1 MKKILLLILCS
12 FILMNFGTVASA
24 ESVWEVLGEKE
35 DILTESDDFEGVK
48 KLEAEMLR
56 GLEDMCDWLK
66 DPSDFPES
74 MDFSMAVKVYVDTG
88 IQNYETDQE
97 KEIIKNFGQSE
108 YVWVIPMVISGENV
122 TVTVA
127 KGQPLNEER
136 ASVLTSEEKD
146 EIRDQEGKWTI
157 SEWAVGVGDP
167 LLSQVQD
174 KKDLL
179 KDCNRAVLVG
189 GVPGLHEPA
198 VLGFKEGK
206 AALWMP
212 LGFSYP
218 MLEDLPKS
226 RGVSNGLYQYSDV
239 IEASQEYVRY
249 INSGSGGGG
258 SIVEKEPPVSIFIVI
273 VSVAVVSVFAA
284 IFVIWERK
292 KAE

>member
-146 EIRDQEGKWTI
+146 EIRD
-157 SEWAVGVGDP
+157 
-167 LLSQVQD
+167 
-174 KKDLL
+174 
-179 KDCNRAVLVG
+179 R
-189 GVPGLHEPA
+189 
-198 VLGFKEGK
+198 
-206 AALWMP
+206 
-212 LGFSYP
+212 
-218 MLEDLPKS
+218 KS
-226 RGVSNGLYQYSDV
+226 
-239 IEASQEYVRY
+239 
-249 INSGSGGGG
+249 
-258 SIVEKEPPVSIFIVI
+258 
-273 VSVAVVSVFAA
+273 VV
-284 IFVIWERK
+284 
-292 KAE
+292 

>member
-12 FILMNFGTVASA
+12 VILMNFGTVASA

-35 DILTESDDFEGVK
+35 DILTESNDFLEVK
-48 KLEAEMLR
+48 KLEEEMLR
-56 GLEDMCDWLK
+56 GLKNMYDGMEM
-66 DPSDFPES
+66 PSDFPES

-179 KDCNRAVLVG
+179 KDCDRAVLVG

-258 SIVEKEPPVSIFIVI
+258 SIVEKEPPVSTRACLKIVLSCQVMQKLFYCGSI
-273 VSVAVVSVFAA
+273 
-284 IFVIWERK
+284 
-292 KAE
+292 